1 MTAFFCPLKLS
12 TGEDCL
18 FENTSP
24 GDSQKCRPL
33 YIEYAKE
40 TKELTKTLHANL
52 NECLNAIPVEA
63 QVYSVKDMR
72 DVKFSFKID
81 ALSTMLDGKCIN
93 AIVGNTSTLRC
104 RGCGE
109 TNKQFLSNKLSDNS
123 EIFFFNYKIK
133 LTDHTIIVKIL
144 SKKV

>member
-1 MTAFFCPLKLS
+1 M
-12 TGEDCL
+12 

-63 QVYSVKDMR
+63 QVYSVKDMK

-93 AIVGNTSTLRC
+93 VIVGNTSTLRC

-109 TNKQFLSNKLSDNS
+109 TNNQFQSNKLSDNG
-123 EIFFFNYKIK
+123 EIFF
-133 LTDHTIIVKIL
+133 
-144 SKKV
+144 